1 MKKRLVSRLPML
13 LLAILATACV
23 YDFNPDLSGEEG
35 LLIVEGD
42 IVLGQTSSFSI
53 RRSSALD
60 SWNLYEFAAYSNLRV
75 EASDGTLYPERAFG
89 PEGPF
94 SRGVGQIDL
103 RGADPSLEYR
113 LAFDCEG
120 RHYASHWTSIV
131 PNAVIDSMSFAINDA
146 KTDISVRISTHSNE
160 STGYYR
166 WTAFE
171 TWEYRAERFATY
183 YFLPAGSRYKGQP
196 LQEDSILPY
205 ENGENLF
212 YCWSSEQRGGLMTA
226 TTESL
231 SEDRLV
237 DHELYTLNYHD
248 RKISYVYS
256 VEVNQTRITEEAYRY
271 WQMME
276 RNSTNVGGLFSP
288 EPSELRGNIVNV
300 DDEAEMVLGYV
311 SVVNPVKY
319 RLFIDD
325 REIRFYKELNPRL
338 VPEYLV
344 PGKPNW
350 SITYREGWL
359 PVSEYEPDNP
369 EVTMRPGYVQLY
381 NWLPA
386 NCVDCRFQG
395 GTKQKPAYWPTPEI

>member
-1 MKKRLVSRLPML
+1 
-13 LLAILATACV
+13 
-23 YDFNPDLSGEEG
+23 
-35 LLIVEGD
+35 
-42 IVLGQTSSFSI
+42 
-53 RRSSALD
+53 
-60 SWNLYEFAAYSNLRV
+60 
-75 EASDGTLYPERAFG
+75 
-89 PEGPF
+89 
-94 SRGVGQIDL
+94 
-103 RGADPSLEYR
+103 
-113 LAFDCEG
+113 
-120 RHYASHWTSIV
+120 
-131 PNAVIDSMSFAINDA
+131 
-146 KTDISVRISTHSNE
+146 
-160 STGYYR
+160 
-166 WTAFE
+166 
-171 TWEYRAERFATY
+171 
-183 YFLPAGSRYKGQP
+183 
-196 LQEDSILPY
+196 
-205 ENGENLF
+205 
-212 YCWSSEQRGGLMTA
+212 MTA

-369 EVTMRPGYVQLY
+369 EVTTRPGYVQLY